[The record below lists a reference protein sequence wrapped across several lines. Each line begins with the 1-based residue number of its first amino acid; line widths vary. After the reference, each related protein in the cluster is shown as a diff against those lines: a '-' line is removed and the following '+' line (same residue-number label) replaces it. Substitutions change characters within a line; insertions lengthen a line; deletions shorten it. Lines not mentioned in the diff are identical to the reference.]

1 MSEVSQ
7 TELGRSRPI
16 WDKASQRR
24 ATLPLMS
31 EEQIRENV
39 RACLEIHRKAG
50 KFKGPADL
58 ARLVNSTLARIGAE
72 THNVRPHKK
81 TISDQTA
88 SNWIRGEVIP
98 DWNQLAALA
107 LAIDVPG
114 DQILF
119 GNRRSDQLKREREY
133 LVRVSDEEL
142 KMLTIF
148 RESSKAG
155 QRTILKQAKI
165 VADESPSPAGDVHHL
180 RRKNDQSKQ

>member
-1 MSEVSQ
+1 
-7 TELGRSRPI
+7 
-16 WDKASQRR
+16 
-24 ATLPLMS
+24 MS

-142 KMLTIF
+142 RMLTIF